1 MQMTTMIRS
10 AAVTATVVI
19 LAGAVMPAHGQSQHS
34 LAEGNWALQ
43 FRIGQDFTL
52 GSFSGGVISAKHH
65 RSADR
70 ALRYGVTL
78 GSQHVN
84 RDNGPNTSSTGVGLV
99 AEFLTYPTLSRDPG
113 GDIHLFWGAGPAV
126 QFQRQT
132 AESPTGD
139 RISSQLLTV
148 GAVGSIG
155 AEWFVRPRIGLTAE
169 YQSGV
174 NVGFGDERRTVNL
187 GQQGV
192 RFGASV
198 YFGS

>member
-1 MQMTTMIRS
+1 MKTTIRS
-10 AAVTATVVI
+10 AAVTAAVVI
-19 LAGAVMPAHGQSQHS
+19 LAAAGAPAHAQSPHS

-43 FRIGQDFTL
+43 FRIAQDFTL
-52 GSFSGGVISAKHH
+52 NSFSGGVISAKHH
-65 RSADR
+65 RTADR
-70 ALRYGVTL
+70 ALRYGFTF
-78 GSQHVN
+78 GSQHVD
-84 RDNGPNTSSTGVGLV
+84 RDNAPNTSATQVGLV

-126 QFQRQT
+126 HYHRQT
-132 AESPTGD
+132 AEPQGGD
-139 RISSQLLTV
+139 RITSQVVTV

-169 YQSGV
+169 YQSGL
-174 NVGFGDERRTVNL
+174 NVGFGTDRRTLHL